1 MEYKIIV
8 DSCCD
13 MTPEMRED
21 SDFISVPLTIS
32 FADGTTF
39 IDDKSL
45 IQSELLDMMKRHEDA
60 PQTACPSPQSYLDA
74 YGCGAKNIYV
84 VTLSARLSGS
94 YNSAMLAAEQFKE
107 SNPDVNI
114 HVFNSRSAASGETLL
129 AMRLR
134 EYARAGMSFDEVVE
148 KGERFV
154 DEMKTLFVLES
165 LENLRKN
172 GRLKKLQAIVA
183 IALRIKLLCEATPEG
198 EIGMAGQ
205 SLSAKHALSKLIAL
219 VEADENHKG
228 KTLVISQCANPERAE
243 WLKAQLLK
251 SCDLKEVL
259 ITDTRGIS
267 TVYANSG
274 GIICAY

>member
-1 MEYKIIV
+1 MEYKILV

-13 MTPEMRED
+13 MTKEMRED
-21 SDFISVPLTIS
+21 SDFVSVPLSIH
-32 FADGTTF
+32 FGDELTF
-39 IDDKSL
+39 VDDASL
-45 IQSELLDMMKRHEDA
+45 IQAELLDAMKRHEDA
-60 PQTACPSPQSYLDA
+60 PYTSCPSPQSYMDA
-74 YGCGAKNIYV
+74 FNCGAKNIYV

-114 HVFNSRSAASGETLL
+114 HVFDSRSAASGETLL
-129 AMRLR
+129 ALKLR
-134 EYARAGMSFDEVVE
+134 EYAQAGMSFDKVVE
-148 KGERFV
+148 KGKHFV

-172 GRLKKLQAIVA
+172 GRLKKLQAVVA
-183 IALRIKLLCEATPEG
+183 IALRIKLLCQATPEG
-198 EIGMAGQ
+198 EIGMLGQ
-205 SLSAKHALSKLIAL
+205 SLSTKQALNKLMAQI
-219 VEADENHKG
+219 EADGNHKG
-228 KTLVISQCANPERAE
+228 KTLVISHCANLERAE
-243 WLKAQLLK
+243 WLKEQVIQRCNFA
-251 SCDLKEVL
+251 EIL